1 MSYLS
6 PETVKFIKERRPYG
20 ELYSDVGLKLETI
33 GTYQKNALSLLCS
46 AEDCSDL
53 RGVVEQ
59 LQRARDKSTVM
70 IQAVLEKINE
80 QENKVNQED
89 ELYRF

>member
-20 ELYSDVGLKLETI
+20 QLYTDVGLKLEI
-33 GTYQKNALSLLCS
+33 ISTYQKNALSLLCS

-59 LQRARDKSTVM
+59 LQRAHDKSIVM
-70 IQAVLEKINE
+70 IQAVLEKINQE
-80 QENKVNQED
+80 ENKVDHED
-89 ELYRF
+89 ELHQF

>member
-1 MSYLS
+1 MFNVS
-6 PETVKFIKERRPYG
+6 PEIAKFIKERRPYG
-20 ELYSDVGLKLETI
+20 SLYNDVGLKLETI
-33 GTYQKNALSLLCS
+33 TTYQKNALSLLCS

-70 IQAVLEKINE
+70 IQAILEKINQE
-80 QENKVNQED
+80 ENKENHED
-89 ELYRF
+89 ELYQF